1 MQKDLERDDFL
12 VLLEKLRSEE
22 DGVILTTVNDINA
35 KMSDAGVSWDDLL
48 ISQND
53 IQVEDD
59 EDVIDHEGETNNDSD
74 DTFEPL
80 NDEEKREAESLI
92 GAIRGMKVSA
102 ATKKEL
108 DEYVED
114 INEGEF
120 ELMDLRYLRALKE
133 RLSAYIYGY
142 RVDLSHLPGK

>member
-1 MQKDLERDDFL
+1 MQTDLERADFL

-22 DGVILTTVNDINA
+22 DAVVLATINDINA

-48 ISQND
+48 ISQDD
-53 IQVEDD
+53 IQVEDSV
-59 EDVIDHEGETNNDSD
+59 DVIDHEGETENDSD
-74 DTFEPL
+74 DTLEPL
-80 NDEEKREAESLI
+80 NEEEKREAESLI
-92 GAIRGMKVSA
+92 GVIRGMKVST

-114 INEGEF
+114 IKEGDF

-133 RLSAYIYGY
+133 RLSA
-142 RVDLSHLPGK
+142 